1 MASPKPVIVIIHGAF
16 FSPMHYRGL
25 IDPLRAQGYV
35 VISPPMPTTGLD
47 DIVAGKTYVDDVK
60 RLQEFLIPYL
70 DEGREAVVLGHSQGG
85 IAASALT
92 EGQTVGDRKAK
103 GLKGGIKAVI
113 YLTALA
119 IPVKGATL
127 MGLLGGTPPP
137 IYRAE
142 GPFYVLTELALSPQS
157 GDLRIPED
165 VQLGLSKS
173 LVHQSKASLEA
184 PVQFTAVDVTVPKTY
199 IICSE
204 DPSLPPTLQET
215 MAQAAG
221 CKVVKIEAG
230 HFPFLE
236 SAEKAKE
243 VIDVIVEVAGH

>member
-1 MASPKPVIVIIHGAF
+1 MTSQKPVVVIIHGAF
-16 FSPMHYRGL
+16 FSPMHYRRL
-25 IDPLRAQGYV
+25 IEPLRAQGYV

-47 DIVAGKTYVDDVK
+47 DSVAGKTYVDDVK
-60 RLQEFLIPYL
+60 RILELLTPYL

-92 EGQTVGDRKAK
+92 EGQTIQDRKVK

-127 MGLLGGTPPP
+127 LGLLGGTLPP
-137 IYRAE
+137 IYRVE
-142 GPFYVLTELALSPQS
+142 GPFYVLTELALSPEG
-157 GDLRIPED
+157 GDMRVPEEE
-165 VQLGLSKS
+165 QQGLAKS

-184 PVQFTAVDVTVPKTY
+184 PVQYTAVDVTVPKTY
-199 IICSE
+199 IVCSE
-204 DPSLPPTLQET
+204 DPSLPATLQES

-243 VIDVIVEVAGH
+243 VVDVIVEIAGQ